1 MAKAN
6 KKRFT
11 KKKKKRKTH
20 GTRAT
25 SCYCLNRT
33 WNTWIPVL
41 TTDETWIAKD
51 FIFLLLLTPQISESV
66 DDDTKDEVEDDNDD
80 NEEEEEVVYH
90 TGYEQRLLQQ
100 WPTYI
105 STK

>member
-1 MAKAN
+1 M
-6 KKRFT
+6 
-11 KKKKKRKTH
+11 
-20 GTRAT
+20 
-25 SCYCLNRT
+25 
-33 WNTWIPVL
+33 
-41 TTDETWIAKD
+41 
-51 FIFLLLLTPQISESV
+51 LLLTPQISESV

-100 WPTYI
+100 WPTYM